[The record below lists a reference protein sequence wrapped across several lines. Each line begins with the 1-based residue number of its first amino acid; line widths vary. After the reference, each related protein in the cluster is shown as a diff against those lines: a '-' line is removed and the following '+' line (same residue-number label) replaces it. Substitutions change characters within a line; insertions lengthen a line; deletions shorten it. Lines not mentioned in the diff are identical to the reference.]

1 MREGQIASRE
11 LFGGEQ
17 HHHDLFVTAIYQWDF
32 NKNARA
38 MECAYIV
45 GYTFACQSDHILSE
59 RSFPASAGSGRA
71 RRASRD
77 LRSLQIHAQIHVGD
91 RR

>member
-1 MREGQIASRE
+1 MVSNNSHRYLTGRIRQMREGQIASRE

-45 GYTFACQSDHILSE
+45 GYTFAYQNDHILFGAL
-59 RSFPASAGSGRA
+59 FPGECR
-71 RRASRD
+71 
-77 LRSLQIHAQIHVGD
+77 Q
-91 RR
+91 